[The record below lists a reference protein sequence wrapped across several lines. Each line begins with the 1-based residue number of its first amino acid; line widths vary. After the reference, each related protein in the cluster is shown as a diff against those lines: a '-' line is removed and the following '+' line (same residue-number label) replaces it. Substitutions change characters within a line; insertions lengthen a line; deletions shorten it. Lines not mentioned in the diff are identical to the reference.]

1 MKNCVTCFF
10 SMRNPFSNTVM
21 KLYMKVNFDIFQAVN
36 FEKSK
41 YFFIFIYFSGSQ
53 KRDKL
58 IAIVLQ

>member
-1 MKNCVTCFF
+1 MFF
-10 SMRNPFSNTVM
+10 FYEKSIFQHCVM